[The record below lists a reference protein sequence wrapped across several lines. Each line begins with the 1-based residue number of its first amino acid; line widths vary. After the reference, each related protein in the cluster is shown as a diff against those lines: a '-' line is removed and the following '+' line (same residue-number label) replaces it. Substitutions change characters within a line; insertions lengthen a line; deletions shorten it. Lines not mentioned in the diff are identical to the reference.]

1 MTGSR
6 PQPRD
11 RAPWRAIDVNGSGAP
26 GGPDRISCGTREGSP
41 TRGMRRTSKTY
52 ATSPAALADAC
63 PSTARQRAGY
73 RRSDDRTAA
82 NYAARFHPRRAVS
95 ARRAAYPQSARAAQ
109 RYGGPGISL
118 RSLDR
123 IIFKK
128 ERLTIVKRR
137 PRSRKA
143 VQKGPSLSNARLY
156 SGSLRS
162 ILIAFVNSHAVESLN
177 LLRRSQQR
185 ARKANCIQDHLP

>member
-26 GGPDRISCGTREGSP
+26 GGPDRISCGTREGTP

-95 ARRAAYPQSARAAQ
+95 ARLAAYPPKRESGSA
-109 RYGGPGISL
+109 
-118 RSLDR
+118 
-123 IIFKK
+123 
-128 ERLTIVKRR
+128 VWR
-137 PRSRKA
+137 PRDLVAFPRPNNLQEGTFDHRKA
-143 VQKGPSLSNARLY
+143 EAPIQKGCPKTPPACPTL
-156 SGSLRS
+156 GC
-162 ILIAFVNSHAVESLN
+162 IPGVHAV
-177 LLRRSQQR
+177 SQWR
-185 ARKANCIQDHLP
+185 W

>member
-1 MTGSR
+1 MVLCGKAPKKTADRFWPEANADLAMTGSR

-26 GGPDRISCGTREGSP
+26 GGPDRISCGTREGTP

-143 VQKGPSLSNARLY
+143 VQKCPQL
-156 SGSLRS
+156 
-162 ILIAFVNSHAVESLN
+162 V
-177 LLRRSQQR
+177 QR
-185 ARKANCIQDHLP
+185 